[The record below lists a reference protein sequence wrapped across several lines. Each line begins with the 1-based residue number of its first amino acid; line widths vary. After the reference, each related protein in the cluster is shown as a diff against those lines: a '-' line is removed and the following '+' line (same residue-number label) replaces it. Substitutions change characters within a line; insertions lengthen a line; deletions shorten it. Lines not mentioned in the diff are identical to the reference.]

1 MKRRDTGLILATAFT
16 QTVGWGTLFIPFA
29 LLLQPMERD
38 LGWSRAL
45 LSGAFTLGLLVAGAL
60 AIPVGRF
67 IDRHGGRLP
76 LVGGAVLGAAALAA
90 WALVTHPLAFYL
102 VWAAIGVAHA
112 TALWVAAMAVVV
124 AVARDATR
132 TVTSITLITGFTATI
147 FIPLVAWLEASLG
160 WRGALWVLAAM
171 QLSCAAVAWWQFRA
185 APHVP
190 RDPGPPLPLGA
201 IWRRPGFRGLAL
213 CLAAHSF
220 IGTALGAHLVP
231 LLSETGMAEGSVLL
245 LAALHGPV
253 QVGARA
259 LLFAAGGRLP
269 VLLAGSVATWL
280 LPLALLWLALSPA
293 QVVALLPFVLFW
305 AVSDGLLTIVRA
317 AGTAEIL
324 GRESYGA
331 VSGALQLL
339 AVAPRMAGPVLLALL
354 WEWQGGYAAAPW
366 LLAALGLVAA
376 LAFRAAVRAAR

>member
-1 MKRRDTGLILATAFT
+1 MRRDTGLVLATAYT
-16 QTVGWGTLFIPFA
+16 QSVGWGTLFIPFA

-38 LGWSRAL
+38 LGWSRAT
-45 LSGAFTLGLLVAGAL
+45 LSGGFTLGLLVAGVL

-76 LVGGAVLGAAALAA
+76 LVGGALLGAAALAG
-90 WALVTHPLAFYL
+90 WALVTHPVAFYL

-124 AVARDATR
+124 AVARDPTR
-132 TVTSITLITGFTATI
+132 AVTGITLISGFTGTV
-147 FIPLVAWLEASLG
+147 FVPLVAALEVQLG
-160 WRGALWVLAAM
+160 WRGALGVLAAM
-171 QLSCAAVAWWQFRA
+171 QLSCAAMAWWQFRA
-185 APHVP
+185 APHAP
-190 RDPGPPLPLGA
+190 RAAAPSPPLRT
-201 IWRRPGFRGLAL
+201 IWRRPGFRPLAL

-231 LLSETGMAEGSVLL
+231 LLREAQLPEGSVILL
-245 LAALHGPV
+245 VALHGPV

-269 VLLAGSVATWL
+269 VLLAGTVATWL

-293 QVVALLPFVLFW
+293 QVVALLPFVAFW

-324 GRESYGA
+324 GREGYGA

-339 AVAPRMAGPVLLALL
+339 AVAPRMAGPVALALL

-366 LLAALGLVAA
+366 LLALLGLVAA
-376 LAFRAAVRAAR
+376 LSFRAALRAPR